1 MKIIFEKKK
10 KGLWTNIQAKR
21 KRGETPAKPGE
32 QGYPEKEQ
40 WDNLTKEELQE
51 IIAEELTEQLNS
63 LEEKNNHDFKQVN
76 IKEELHKNLLESS
89 KFSKTLNDLVSRD
102 QQLRNEFAKMMEQ
115 EGGWSQELLNKFIK
129 LHKTSPDDVFNSK
142 GVEDDFLK
150 IEANLDFT
158 NFAHS
163 DWQNY
168 WLLSQHMD
176 NHPEFQKKSLEILKK
191 YKGKDSKEYKFLLF
205 RLGTNKGTIKTDLGV
220 PTNLDKIDDMGI
232 DWENI
237 SNQLEEIQQVLAEEI
252 EKVFEAQQLDLPI
265 DQADKKKQ
273 QADQIKNVEAAR
285 KSAEGN
291 LRAANAEKSSPAA
304 KNNPAANKI
313 AKKQKEFRQ
322 AEFDFSRENEKEV
335 KKMAQE
341 VPVTE
346 EMEPFQKEM
355 QRKGKRWKISLLT
368 KGKQSTGSAY
378 PNKAPM
384 ERAKSAPPGAGGV

>member
-10 KGLWTNIQAKR
+10 KGLWANIQAKR

-265 DQADKKKQ
+265 DQADKKKE
-273 QADQIKNVEAAR
+273 QADQIKNAQNVVNAATKEKQAR
-285 KSAEGN
+285 SSLKSASAPEMQKAADYEF
-291 LRAANAEKSSPAA
+291 RAKVETEKL
-304 KNNPAANKI
+304 
-313 AKKQKEFRQ
+313 AKKNLDLAKQSALELSEQ
-322 AEFDFSRENEKEV
+322 
-335 KKMAQE
+335 
-341 VPVTE
+341 TLE